1 MEAIVFDPDAPRHF
15 TFGEVAEPVP
25 AAPDELVIEVRAISL
40 NSGEVATGDTADR
53 PGDVP
58 GWDSAGVVL
67 VAAADGSGP
76 PVGTRVVGAAWS
88 GAWAR
93 RRVLR
98 TANVA
103 VVPDALDLGTAA
115 ALSVAGVTAL
125 QFVRRLGAV
134 VGRRVLVTG
143 ASGGVGRLA
152 VQLAARAG
160 AHVVAAVGSPSG
172 ASASA
177 SWAPTRSSSG
187 SGTCTRSTASSSTS
201 AGRCWPRRSRCWAT
215 AGGSSRSARPPVSGR
230 RSTSRPSA

>member
-1 MEAIVFDPDAPRHF
+1 MEAIVFDPGAPRHF

-25 AAPDELVIEVRAISL
+25 AAPDEPVIEVRAISL
-40 NSGEVATGDTADR
+40 NSGEVATGDTADQ

-58 GWDSAGVVL
+58 GRDSAGAVL

-76 PVGTRVVGAAWS
+76 PVGTPVVGAAWS
-88 GAWAR
+88 GAWAQ

-125 QFVRRLGAV
+125 QSVRRLRAV
-134 VGRRVLVTG
+134 VGRRVLVTADEVVVG
-143 ASGGVGRLA
+143 LAGVDP
-152 VQLAARAG
+152 VAG
-160 AHVVAAVGSPSG
+160 VIEHV
-172 ASASA
+172 
-177 SWAPTRSSSG
+177 
-187 SGTCTRSTASSSTS
+187 
-201 AGRCWPRRSRCWAT
+201 AGRCWPRRSRCWPT
-215 AGGSSRSARPPVSGR
+215 AGAWSRSARPPDSRR